1 VTKLGCPRV
10 EETAILREVALAQDE
25 HLEALKAQHSDLEA
39 QIEEELGRPMPD
51 DSVIGNLKKQK
62 LRIKD
67 EIAQLVE

>member
-1 VTKLGCPRV
+1 MTKLTSPRV

-25 HLEALKAQHSDLEA
+25 RIEALKAQHSDLES

-51 DSVIGNLKKQK
+51 DSLIGNLKKQK

-67 EIAQLVE
+67 EIAQLAE